1 MDLLAITDIHG
12 RKDLPKTI
20 ITQISNADLIV
31 IAGDITNFGGYN
43 DARDIMRMFMTINDH
58 IVAVPGNCDRI
69 TVNKYLVDND
79 LSLHMTTRVIQD
91 IALYGIGGSG
101 KTPFHTP
108 QEYADEDIKTI
119 LQAWKKHE
127 TVKWHVLVTH
137 SPPAHTKLDRT
148 IMGLHVGSKA
158 IRAFIETFEPD
169 LVICG
174 HIHESRGV
182 DHINK
187 TLCINPGT
195 FPQHI
200 AFVSFNDSMDF
211 SLS

>member
-12 RKDLPKTI
+12 RKNLPEAIK
-20 ITQISNADLIV
+20 TQISNADLIV

-43 DARDIMRMFMTINDH
+43 DARDIIHTLTTINDH

-69 TVNKYLVDND
+69 TVNKYLIDND
-79 LSLHMTTRVIQD
+79 LSLHMATRVIQN

-108 QEYADEDIKTI
+108 QEYSEEDITMT
-119 LQAWKKHE
+119 LQAWEKQE
-127 TVKWHVLVTH
+127 AAKWHVLVTH

-148 IMGLHVGSKA
+148 IMGLHVGSKV
-158 IRAFIETFEPD
+158 IRSFIETFEPD

-174 HIHESRGV
+174 HIHEGRGI
-182 DHINK
+182 DYINT

-195 FPQHI
+195 FPQHAALI
-200 AFVSFNDSMDF
+200 SFNDSMDF
-211 SLS
+211 SLY